1 MFLPFQ
7 NIQYRKTIWCFFF
20 PYREGNTRTVLHDF
34 THTAVCRSLSLHP
47 LWMQTAE
54 AESDAG
60 RYSVDLKKVVAP
72 EDPPA
77 FPPACWKIQLNKCGE
92 GNSLTP

>member
-1 MFLPFQ
+1 MFPPLQ
-7 NIQYRKTIWCFFF
+7 NIQYRKTIWCFFSS
-20 PYREGNTRTVLHDF
+20 PYRGGNTRAALHHF
-34 THTAVCRSLSLHP
+34 THTAACRSLSLHP

-54 AESDAG
+54 TESDAG

-77 FPPACWKIQLNKCGE
+77 LPPAC
-92 GNSLTP
+92 